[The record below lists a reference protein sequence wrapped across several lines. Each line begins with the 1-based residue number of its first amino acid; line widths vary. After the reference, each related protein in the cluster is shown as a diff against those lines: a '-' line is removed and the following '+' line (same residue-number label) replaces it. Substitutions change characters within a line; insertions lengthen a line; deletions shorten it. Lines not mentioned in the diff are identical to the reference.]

1 MTTSNLQVVL
11 QKLTDK
17 KDQLQK
23 LRPLS
28 ADYLKNLAE
37 WFKVELTYN
46 SNAIEGNTLN
56 RRETALVI
64 EKGVT
69 VKGKTLTEHLEAT
82 NHAEAIDY
90 VKDLAANT
98 KQQDLTK
105 QDVMNIHKLIL
116 QKIDDENAGKY
127 RNVPVAIAGS
137 DVELPD
143 PLKVPE
149 LMEEFFTWL
158 KTKSDTHP
166 AIVAADAHYKLVRI
180 HPYVDGNGRTARLL
194 MNLLLMQA
202 NYPITVIGND
212 KREDYIN
219 ALEKAHMTSDL
230 DDFYSLVVKAVD
242 SSLDVYL
249 GNKKPRGVKEE
260 RLFKIGELARVSNVP
275 TSTVRF
281 WTNEGLLKVA
291 KTTEGGYRWFNES
304 SLKTVEKIKEL
315 QAKRLTLDEI
325 KTEINKANLTS

>member
-1 MTTSNLQVVL
+1 MVNSSLQVAL
-11 QKLTDK
+11 QNITDK
-17 KDQLQK
+17 KKQLQQ

-28 ADYLKNLAE
+28 ADHLKNLAE

-98 KQQDLTK
+98 KRVDLTR

-127 RNVPVAIAGS
+127 RAIPVAIAGS

-143 PLKVPE
+143 PLKVSE
-149 LMEEFFTWL
+149 LMEEFFAWL
-158 KTKSDTHP
+158 KSKSNVHP
-166 AIVAADAHYKLVRI
+166 VIIAADAHYKLVRV
-180 HPYVDGNGRTARLL
+180 HPFVDGNGRTARLL

-202 NYPITVIGND
+202 NYPVTVIGND

-219 ALEKAHMTSDL
+219 ALEKAHRTNDL
-230 DDFYSLVVKAVD
+230 NDFYSLVMKAVD

-260 RLFKIGELARVSNVP
+260 RLLKIGELARVSDVP
-275 TSTVRF
+275 TSTIRF

-291 KTTEGGYRWFNES
+291 KTSEGGYRWFNES
-304 SLKTVEKIKEL
+304 SLGTVKKIKEL
-315 QAKRLTLDEI
+315 KTKRLTIDEI
-325 KTEINKANLTS
+325 KVEINKANLTS

>member
-1 MTTSNLQVVL
+1 MVNSNLQVTL
-11 QKLTDK
+11 QNITDK
-17 KDQLQK
+17 KKLQK

-28 ADYLKNLAE
+28 ADHLKNLAE

-98 KQQDLTK
+98 KRVDLTK

-127 RNVPVAIAGS
+127 RAIPVAIAGS

-143 PLKVPE
+143 PLKVSE
-149 LMEEFFTWL
+149 LMEEFFVWL
-158 KTKSDTHP
+158 KSKSNVHP
-166 AIVAADAHYKLVRI
+166 VIIAADAHYKLVRI
-180 HPYVDGNGRTARLL
+180 HPFVDGNGRTARLL
-194 MNLLLMQA
+194 MNLLLIQA
-202 NYPITVIGND
+202 NYPVTVIGND

-219 ALEKAHMTSDL
+219 ALEKAHTTNDL
-230 DDFYSLVVKAVD
+230 SDFYSLVIKAVD

-260 RLFKIGELARVSNVP
+260 RLLKIGELARSSDVP
-275 TSTVRF
+275 TSTIRF

-304 SLKTVEKIKEL
+304 SLDTVKKIKEL
-315 QAKRLTLDEI
+315 QAQRLTIDEI
-325 KTEINKANLTS
+325 KVEINKAKLTS

>member
-1 MTTSNLQVVL
+1 MVNSNLQVTL
-11 QKLTDK
+11 QNITDK
-17 KDQLQK
+17 KKKLQK

-28 ADYLKNLAE
+28 ADHLKNLAE

-98 KQQDLTK
+98 KRVDLIK

-127 RNVPVAIAGS
+127 RAIPVAIAGS

-149 LMEEFFTWL
+149 LMDEFFVWL
-158 KTKSDTHP
+158 RSKSNAHP
-166 AIVAADAHYKLVRI
+166 VIIAADAHYKLVRI
-180 HPYVDGNGRTARLL
+180 HPFVDGNGRTARLL

-202 NYPITVIGND
+202 NYPVTVIGND

-219 ALEKAHMTSDL
+219 ALEKAHTTNDL
-230 DDFYSLVVKAVD
+230 SDFYSLVIKAVD

-260 RLFKIGELARVSNVP
+260 RLLKIGELARSSDVP
-275 TSTVRF
+275 TSTIRF

-304 SLKTVEKIKEL
+304 SLDTVKKIKEL
-315 QAKRLTLDEI
+315 QAQRLTIDEI
-325 KTEINKANLTS
+325 KVEINKAKLTS

>member
-1 MTTSNLQVVL
+1 MVNSNLQVTL
-11 QKLTDK
+11 QNITDK
-17 KDQLQK
+17 KKKLQK

-28 ADYLKNLAE
+28 ADHLKNLAE

-98 KQQDLTK
+98 KRVDLTK

-127 RNVPVAIAGS
+127 RATPVAIAGS

-143 PLKVPE
+143 PLKVSE
-149 LMEEFFTWL
+149 LMEEFFVWL
-158 KTKSDTHP
+158 KSKSNVHP
-166 AIVAADAHYKLVRI
+166 VIIAADAHYKLVRI
-180 HPYVDGNGRTARLL
+180 HPFVDGNGRTARLL

-202 NYPITVIGND
+202 NYPVTVIGND

-219 ALEKAHMTSDL
+219 ALEKAHTTNDL
-230 DDFYSLVVKAVD
+230 NDFYSLVIKAVD

-260 RLFKIGELARVSNVP
+260 RLLKIGELARSSDVP
-275 TSTVRF
+275 TSTIRF

-304 SLKTVEKIKEL
+304 SLDTVKKIKEL
-315 QAKRLTLDEI
+315 QAQRLTIDEI
-325 KTEINKANLTS
+325 KVEINKAKLTS

>member
-1 MTTSNLQVVL
+1 MITSNLQVTL

-98 KQQDLTK
+98 ERQDLTK

-158 KTKSDTHP
+158 KNKSDIHP
-166 AIVAADAHYKLVRI
+166 VIVAADAHYKLVRI
-180 HPYVDGNGRTARLL
+180 HPFIDGNGRTARLL

-219 ALEKAHMTSDL
+219 ALEKAHMTGDL
-230 DDFYSLVVKAVD
+230 NDFYSLVIKAVD

-260 RLFKIGELARVSNVP
+260 RLLKIGELARVSDVP
-275 TSTVRF
+275 TSTIRF

>member
-1 MTTSNLQVVL
+1 MTTSNLQVTL
-11 QKLTDK
+11 KKLTDK

-28 ADYLKNLAE
+28 ADYLKNLSE

-158 KTKSDTHP
+158 KNKSDIHP
-166 AIVAADAHYKLVRI
+166 VIVAADAHYKLVRI
-180 HPYVDGNGRTARLL
+180 HPFVDGNGRTARLL

-219 ALEKAHMTSDL
+219 ALEKAHMTGDL
-230 DDFYSLVVKAVD
+230 SNFYSLVINAVD

-260 RLFKIGELARVSNVP
+260 RLLKIGELARVSDTP
-275 TSTVRF
+275 TSTIRF

>member
-1 MTTSNLQVVL
+1 MVTSNLQATL

-98 KQQDLTK
+98 KQQDLTR
-105 QDVMNIHKLIL
+105 QDMMNIHKLIL

-127 RNVPVAIAGS
+127 RNAPVAIAGS

-158 KTKSDTHP
+158 KSKSDTHP
-166 AIVAADAHYKLVRI
+166 VIIAADAHYKLVRI
-180 HPYVDGNGRTARLL
+180 HPFIDGNGRTARLL

-219 ALEKAHMTSDL
+219 ALEKAHMTGDL
-230 DDFYSLVVKAVD
+230 DDFYSLVIKAVD

-260 RLFKIGELARVSNVP
+260 RLLKIGEMARLSDVP
-275 TSTVRF
+275 TSTIRF

-291 KTTEGGYRWFNES
+291 KTSEGGYRWFNES
-304 SLKTVEKIKEL
+304 SLKTVEKVKEL

-325 KTEINKANLTS
+325 KAEINKANLTS

>member
-1 MTTSNLQVVL
+1 MVNSNLQVTL
-11 QKLTDK
+11 QNITDK
-17 KDQLQK
+17 KKKLQQ

-28 ADYLKNLAE
+28 ADHLKNLAE

-98 KQQDLTK
+98 KRVDLTK

-127 RNVPVAIAGS
+127 RTIPVAIAGS

-143 PLKVPE
+143 ALKVPE
-149 LMEEFFTWL
+149 LMEEFFVWL
-158 KTKSDTHP
+158 KRKSNTHP
-166 AIVAADAHYKLVRI
+166 VIIAADAHYKLVRI
-180 HPYVDGNGRTARLL
+180 HPFVDGNGRTARLL

-202 NYPITVIGND
+202 NYPVTVIGND
-212 KREDYIN
+212 QREDYIN
-219 ALEKAHMTSDL
+219 ALEKAHTTNDL
-230 DDFYSLVVKAVD
+230 SDFYSLVINAVD

-260 RLFKIGELARVSNVP
+260 RLLKIGELARSSDVP
-275 TSTVRF
+275 TSTIRF

-304 SLKTVEKIKEL
+304 SLDTVKKIKEL
-315 QAKRLTLDEI
+315 QAQRLTIDEI
-325 KTEINKANLTS
+325 KVEINKAKLTS

>member
-1 MTTSNLQVVL
+1 MVNSNLQVTL
-11 QKLTDK
+11 QNITDK
-17 KDQLQK
+17 KKELQQ

-28 ADYLKNLAE
+28 ADHLKNLAE

-98 KQQDLTK
+98 KRVDLTK

-127 RNVPVAIAGS
+127 RAIPVAIAGS

-143 PLKVPE
+143 ALKVPE
-149 LMEEFFTWL
+149 LMEEFFVWL
-158 KTKSDTHP
+158 KSKSNTHP
-166 AIVAADAHYKLVRI
+166 IIIAADAHYKLVRV
-180 HPYVDGNGRTARLL
+180 HPFVDGNGRTARLL

-202 NYPITVIGND
+202 NYPVTVIGND

-219 ALEKAHMTSDL
+219 ALEKAHTTNDL
-230 DDFYSLVVKAVD
+230 SDFYSLVIKAVD

-260 RLFKIGELARVSNVP
+260 RLLKIGELARSSGVP
-275 TSTVRF
+275 TSTIRF

-304 SLKTVEKIKEL
+304 SLDTVKKIKEL
-315 QAKRLTLDEI
+315 QAQRLTIDEI
-325 KTEINKANLTS
+325 KVEINKAKLTS

>member
-1 MTTSNLQVVL
+1 MTTSNLQVTL

-17 KDQLQK
+17 KDRLQK

-98 KQQDLTK
+98 NQQDLTK

-149 LMEEFFTWL
+149 LMEEFFAWL
-158 KTKSDTHP
+158 KSKSDTHP
-166 AIVAADAHYKLVRI
+166 VIVAADAHYKLVRI
-180 HPYVDGNGRTARLL
+180 HPFVDGNGRTARLL

-219 ALEKAHMTSDL
+219 ALEKAHMTGDL
-230 DDFYSLVVKAVD
+230 NDFYSLVIKAVD

-260 RLFKIGELARVSNVP
+260 RLLKIGELARVSDVP
-275 TSTVRF
+275 TSTIRF

-304 SLKTVEKIKEL
+304 SIKTVEKIKEL

-325 KTEINKANLTS
+325 KSEINKANLTS

>member
-1 MTTSNLQVVL
+1 MATSNLQVTL

-28 ADYLKNLAE
+28 ADYLKNLSE

-98 KQQDLTK
+98 KQRDLTK

-158 KTKSDTHP
+158 KSKSDTHP
-166 AIVAADAHYKLVRI
+166 VIVAADAHYKLVRI
-180 HPYVDGNGRTARLL
+180 HPFVDGNGRTARLL

-219 ALEKAHMTSDL
+219 ALEKAHMTGDL
-230 DDFYSLVVKAVD
+230 NDFYSLVIKAVD

-249 GNKKPRGVKEE
+249 GDKKPRGVKEE
-260 RLFKIGELARVSNVP
+260 RLLKIGELARVSDVP
-275 TSTVRF
+275 TSTIRF
-281 WTNEGLLKVA
+281 WTNEGLLRVA

-304 SLKTVEKIKEL
+304 SLKTVDKIKEL

-325 KTEINKANLTS
+325 KAEINKANLTF

>member
-1 MTTSNLQVVL
+1 MVNSNLQVTL
-11 QKLTDK
+11 QNITDK
-17 KDQLQK
+17 KKELQQ

-28 ADYLKNLAE
+28 ADHLKNLAE

-69 VKGKTLTEHLEAT
+69 AKGKTLTEHLEAT

-98 KQQDLTK
+98 KRVDLTK

-127 RNVPVAIAGS
+127 RAIPVAIAGS

-143 PLKVPE
+143 ALKVPE
-149 LMEEFFTWL
+149 LMEEFFVWL
-158 KTKSDTHP
+158 KGKINTHP
-166 AIVAADAHYKLVRI
+166 VIIAADAHYKLVRV
-180 HPYVDGNGRTARLL
+180 HPFVDGNGRTARLL

-202 NYPITVIGND
+202 NYPVTVIGND

-219 ALEKAHMTSDL
+219 ALEKAHTTNDL
-230 DDFYSLVVKAVD
+230 SDFYSLVIKAVD

-260 RLFKIGELARVSNVP
+260 RLLKIGELARSSDVP
-275 TSTVRF
+275 TSTIRF

-291 KTTEGGYRWFNES
+291 KTTEGDYRWFNES
-304 SLKTVEKIKEL
+304 SLDTVKKIKEL
-315 QAKRLTLDEI
+315 QAQRLTIDEI
-325 KTEINKANLTS
+325 KVEINKAKLTS

>member
-1 MTTSNLQVVL
+1 MVNSNLQVTL
-11 QKLTDK
+11 QNITDK
-17 KDQLQK
+17 KKELQQ

-28 ADYLKNLAE
+28 ADHLKNLAE

-90 VKDLAANT
+90 VKDLTANT
-98 KQQDLTK
+98 KRVDLTK

-127 RNVPVAIAGS
+127 RAIPVAIAGS

-158 KTKSDTHP
+158 KSKSDTHP
-166 AIVAADAHYKLVRI
+166 VIVAADAHYKLVRI
-180 HPYVDGNGRTARLL
+180 HPFVDGNGRTARLL

-219 ALEKAHMTSDL
+219 SLEKAHMTGDL
-230 DDFYSLVVKAVD
+230 DDFYSLVIKAVD

-260 RLFKIGELARVSNVP
+260 RLLKIGELARVSDVP
-275 TSTVRF
+275 TSTIRF

-304 SLKTVEKIKEL
+304 SIKTVEKVKEL

-325 KTEINKANLTS
+325 KAEINKANLTS

>member
-1 MTTSNLQVVL
+1 MMTSNLQVTL

-158 KTKSDTHP
+158 KSKSDTHP
-166 AIVAADAHYKLVRI
+166 VIVAAAAHYKLVRI
-180 HPYVDGNGRTARLL
+180 HPFVDGNGRTARLL

-212 KREDYIN
+212 KREDYVN
-219 ALEKAHMTSDL
+219 ALEKAHTTGDL
-230 DDFYSLVVKAVD
+230 NDFYSLVIKAVD

-249 GNKKPRGVKEE
+249 GSKKPRGVKEE
-260 RLFKIGELARVSNVP
+260 RLLKIGELARVSDTP
-275 TSTVRF
+275 TSTIRF

-325 KTEINKANLTS
+325 KAEINKANLTS

>member
-1 MTTSNLQVVL
+1 MTTSNLQVTL

-64 EKGVT
+64 EKGIT

-98 KQQDLTK
+98 KRQDLTK

-127 RNVPVAIAGS
+127 RSVPVAIAGS

-143 PLKVPE
+143 LLKVPE

-158 KTKSDTHP
+158 KNKSDIHP
-166 AIVAADAHYKLVRI
+166 VIVAADAHYKLVRI
-180 HPYVDGNGRTARLL
+180 HPFVDGNGRTARLL

-219 ALEKAHMTSDL
+219 ALEKAHMTGDL
-230 DDFYSLVVKAVD
+230 NDFYSLVIKAVD

-260 RLFKIGELARVSNVP
+260 RLLKIGELARVSDVP
-275 TSTVRF
+275 TSTIRF
-281 WTNEGLLKVA
+281 WTNEGLLNVA

-325 KTEINKANLTS
+325 KTEINKAKLTS